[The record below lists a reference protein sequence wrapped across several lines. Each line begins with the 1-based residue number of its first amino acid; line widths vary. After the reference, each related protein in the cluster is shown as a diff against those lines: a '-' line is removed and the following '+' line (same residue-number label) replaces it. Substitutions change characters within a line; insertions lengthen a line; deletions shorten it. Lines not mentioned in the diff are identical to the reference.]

1 MNFTVDQTF
10 GNVQQRPRSLSDSQI
25 NFFQK
30 PWTTSQEKSLHIL
43 AKAERSRRKR
53 AEKKLVNMLAYQ
65 SFEADF
71 QSEFS
76 LLIGEK
82 GQETDGDESS
92 SVTSSTTE
100 G

>member
-1 MNFTVDQTF
+1 MDHL
-10 GNVQQRPRSLSDSQI
+10 PR
-25 NFFQK
+25 K
-30 PWTTSQEKSLHIL
+30 GLHIL
-43 AKAERSRRKR
+43 ADAEKSRRKR

-65 SFEADF
+65 SLEADF

>member
-1 MNFTVDQTF
+1 
-10 GNVQQRPRSLSDSQI
+10 
-25 NFFQK
+25 
-30 PWTTSQEKSLHIL
+30 
-43 AKAERSRRKR
+43 
-53 AEKKLVNMLAYQ
+53 MLAYQ
-65 SFEADF
+65 SLEADF